1 MSDGLTL
8 DGADR
13 LEQVAIALG
22 DLGAGARQRLAAAIG
37 LQTVLFEQVVKET
50 KLSGQVLNRVTGLLV
65 DRMFS
70 EVIDD
75 GDGIMG
81 KVGTDTPYAAIH
93 EFGGIIKHPGGT
105 AYLVTA
111 GGLAQFISNSSDL
124 AANLPR
130 TKPHDIPMPERS
142 YLRSTLSER
151 QAEIRDAMTSAVA
164 GVA

>member
-1 MSDGLTL
+1 MTDALTL
-8 DGADR
+8 EGAER

-22 DLGAGARQRLAAAIG
+22 DLGAGARQRLAAALG
-37 LQTVLFEQVVKET
+37 LQTLLFEQVVREE
-50 KLSGQVLNRVTGLLV
+50 KLSGQVLNRRSGLLQASL
-65 DRMFS
+65 FS
-70 EVIDD
+70 EVVDD

-105 AYLVTA
+105 AYLLNA
-111 GGLAQFISNSSDL
+111 GGLAQFVSNSSDL

-142 YLRSTLSER
+142 YLRSTLAER
-151 QAEIRDAMTSAVA
+151 QAEIRDAMTAAVA